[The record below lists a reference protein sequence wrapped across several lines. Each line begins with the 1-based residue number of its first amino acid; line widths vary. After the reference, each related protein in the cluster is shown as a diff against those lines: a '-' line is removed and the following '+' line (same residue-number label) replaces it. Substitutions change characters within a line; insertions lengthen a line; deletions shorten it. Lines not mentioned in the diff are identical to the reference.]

1 MLRRQNIA
9 ALLAEF
15 LGVAVLTTTLLS
27 IGKSGV
33 GYSYFLAGGVGL
45 AAGAMAL
52 AVATVSGAH
61 FNPAVTL
68 GSWAVKRVTT
78 TRALAYL
85 VAQFLGGFVA
95 WQTYQYLVNQPLEG
109 TAKEFDWRLF
119 VAEAI
124 AGFLI
129 TFIIT
134 AAVFQGYKGLRLAAA
149 IAGAIFA
156 GTIVASLGSNGI
168 GNPAIALGVRSWS
181 VPYVVGP
188 LVGGILGSVLYA
200 YVISPQVVLAKTT
213 KVKSNKK

>member
-68 GSWAVKRVTT
+68 GSWAVRRVTT
-78 TRALAYL
+78 IRAIAYL
-85 VAQFLGGFVA
+85 AAQFLGGFVA
-95 WQTYQYLVNQPLEG
+95 WQLYQYLVNQPLES
-109 TAKEFDWRLF
+109 TAKEFDWRVL

-129 TFIIT
+129 TFVIT

-181 VPYVVGP
+181 VAYVVGP
-188 LVGGILGSVLYA
+188 LLGGVLGSVIYA
-200 YVISPQVVLAKTT
+200 YIVSPQVVLAK
-213 KVKSNKK
+213 KVKK